1 MFATTSNLKKKTD
14 KEIFYQDFKIFS
26 AGKIGF
32 GVSQITSLNEEELTA
47 LQKRLLHFAK
57 TALEVENLGMVFV
70 MLTNIL
76 EQDTVLLAVG
86 SHSGELMHM
95 AFSNEPE
102 KLQFKLD
109 KENVEGYSM
118 RIPGMVS
125 RKKQL
130 IPPLSLFAEQL

>member
-1 MFATTSNLKKKTD
+1 
-14 KEIFYQDFKIFS
+14 
-26 AGKIGF
+26 
-32 GVSQITSLNEEELTA
+32 
-47 LQKRLLHFAK
+47 
-57 TALEVENLGMVFV
+57 
-70 MLTNIL
+70 
-76 EQDTVLLAVG
+76 
-86 SHSGELMHM
+86 MHM

-109 KENVEGYSM
+109 KENVEGYSL